1 MRKGSKMKRSMK
13 LAAVIAG
20 LLAGMIL
27 TACAAK
33 APQENAEITE
43 PESASVTAP
52 WFELSGEGEVLTVRL
67 DSNPT
72 TGYSWNYKISDEE
85 ILEHLTDELVLPEAK
100 EGFAGAG
107 GTWCASFKPSF
118 QKDGDVT
125 LTLNYARPWESQ
137 PIFIKTLSL
146 SVKEKKITVNDFSE
160 MEKNPTMLADGEY
173 EAELNADS
181 MNKDGD
187 VITAELTEKK
197 PVILT
202 DEEVKALKVGDTID
216 LSAYALSPMNVTKT
230 EKLNEN
236 AMEIND
242 YATLKK
248 DGNLGG
254 WKIAVEN
261 DDLISYPVSL
271 GQATFDQNTVF
282 NDELSK
288 IAYGDANRFRDIYDC
303 VQNYQWVN
311 AVITMKGG
319 HADEVKVLYHP

>member
-1 MRKGSKMKRSMK
+1 MKKSIK
-13 LAAVIAG
+13 LAAVMAG
-20 LLAGMIL
+20 LLAGLIL

-33 APQENAEITE
+33 EAQESKAAKQE
-43 PESASVTAP
+43 PTLVTAP
-52 WFELSGEGEVLTVRL
+52 WFELSSEGEVLTVRL

-72 TGYSWNYKISDEE
+72 TGYSWNYEISDEG

-118 QKDGDVT
+118 RKDGDVT
-125 LTLNYARPWESQ
+125 LTLKYARPWEPQ

-146 SVKEKKITVNDFSE
+146 TVKDKKITVNDFGE
-160 MEKNPTMLADGEY
+160 MEKNPTVLADGEY

-181 MNKDGD
+181 VKKDGD
-187 VITAELTEKK
+187 IITAELTEKK

-216 LSAYALSPMNVTKT
+216 LTAYALSPMDVTKI
-230 EKLNEN
+230 EKLSEN
-236 AMEIND
+236 AVEIND

-261 DDLISYPVSL
+261 DDLISYPVYL
-271 GQATFDQNTVF
+271 GQATFDQDTVF
-282 NDELSK
+282 DDELSK
-288 IAYGDANRFRDIYDC
+288 IAYGDANKFHDIYEC
-303 VQNYQWVN
+303 VQNYQCVN
-311 AVITMKGG
+311 AVITMKNG
-319 HADEVKVLYHP
+319 HAEAVKVLYHP

>member
-1 MRKGSKMKRSMK
+1 MKRSMK
-13 LAAVIAG
+13 LAAVMAG
-20 LLAGMIL
+20 LLAGLIL

-33 APQENAEITE
+33 EAQESEAAKQE
-43 PESASVTAP
+43 PALVTAP
-52 WFELSGEGEVLTVRL
+52 WFELSSEGEVLTVRL

-72 TGYSWNYKISDEE
+72 TGYSWNYEISDEG

-118 QKDGDVT
+118 RKDGDVT
-125 LTLNYARPWESQ
+125 LTLKYARPWEPQ

-146 SVKEKKITVNDFSE
+146 TVKDKKITVNDFGE
-160 MEKNPTMLADGEY
+160 MEKNPTVLADGEY

-181 MNKDGD
+181 VKKDGNI
-187 VITAELTEKK
+187 ITSELTEKK

-216 LSAYALSPMNVTKT
+216 LTAYALSPMDVTKI
-230 EKLNEN
+230 EKLSEN
-236 AMEIND
+236 AVEIND

-261 DDLISYPVSL
+261 DDLISYPVYL
-271 GQATFDQNTVF
+271 GQATFDQDTVF
-282 NDELSK
+282 DDELSK
-288 IAYGDANRFRDIYDC
+288 IAYGDANKFHDIYEC
-303 VQNYQWVN
+303 VQNYQCVN
-311 AVITMKGG
+311 AVITMKNG
-319 HADEVKVLYHP
+319 HAEAVKVLYHP

>member
-1 MRKGSKMKRSMK
+1 MKRSIK
-13 LAAVIAG
+13 LAAVMAG
-20 LLAGMIL
+20 LLAGLIL

-33 APQENAEITE
+33 EAQESEAAKQE
-43 PESASVTAP
+43 PALVTAP
-52 WFELSGEGEVLTVRL
+52 WFELSSEGEVLTVRL

-72 TGYSWNYKISDEE
+72 TGYSWNYEISDEG

-118 QKDGDVT
+118 RKDGDVT
-125 LTLNYARPWESQ
+125 LTLKYARPWEPQ

-146 SVKEKKITVNDFSE
+146 TVKDKKITVNDFGE
-160 MEKNPTMLADGEY
+160 MEKNPTVLADGEY

-181 MNKDGD
+181 VKKDGD
-187 VITAELTEKK
+187 IITAELTEKK

-216 LSAYALSPMNVTKT
+216 LTAYALSPMDVTKI
-230 EKLNEN
+230 EKLSEN
-236 AMEIND
+236 AVEIND

-261 DDLISYPVSL
+261 DDLISYPVYL
-271 GQATFDQNTVF
+271 GQATFDQDTVF
-282 NDELSK
+282 DDELSK
-288 IAYGDANRFRDIYDC
+288 IAYGDAKKFHDIYEC
-303 VQNYQWVN
+303 VKNYQCVN
-311 AVITMKGG
+311 AVITMKNG
-319 HADEVKVLYHP
+319 HAEAVKVLYHP

>member
-1 MRKGSKMKRSMK
+1 MKRSMK
-13 LAAVIAG
+13 LAAVMAG
-20 LLAGMIL
+20 LLAGLIL

-33 APQENAEITE
+33 GAQESEAATQET
-43 PESASVTAP
+43 ALVTAP
-52 WFELSGEGEVLTVRL
+52 WFELSSEGEVLTVRL

-72 TGYSWNYKISDEE
+72 TGYSWNYEISDEG

-118 QKDGDVT
+118 RKDGDVT
-125 LTLNYARPWESQ
+125 LTLKYARPWEPQ

-146 SVKEKKITVNDFSE
+146 TVKDRKITVNDFGE
-160 MEKNPTMLADGEY
+160 MEKNPTVLADGEY

-181 MNKDGD
+181 VKKGGD
-187 VITAELTEKK
+187 IITAELTEKK

-216 LSAYALSPMNVTKT
+216 LTAYALSPMDVTKI
-230 EKLNEN
+230 EKLSEN
-236 AMEIND
+236 AVEIND

-261 DDLISYPVSL
+261 DDLISYPVYL
-271 GQATFDQNTVF
+271 GQATFDQDTVF
-282 NDELSK
+282 DDELSK
-288 IAYGDANRFRDIYDC
+288 IAYGDANKFHDIYEC
-303 VQNYQWVN
+303 VQNYQCVN
-311 AVITMKGG
+311 AVITMKNG
-319 HADEVKVLYHP
+319 HAEAVKVLYHP

>member
-1 MRKGSKMKRSMK
+1 MKRSMK
-13 LAAVIAG
+13 LAAVMAG
-20 LLAGMIL
+20 LLAGLIL

-33 APQENAEITE
+33 EAQESEAAKQE
-43 PESASVTAP
+43 PALVTAP
-52 WFELSGEGEVLTVRL
+52 WFELSSEGEVLTVRL

-72 TGYSWNYKISDEE
+72 TGYSWNYEISDEG

-118 QKDGDVT
+118 RKDGDVT
-125 LTLNYARPWESQ
+125 LTLKYARPWEPQ
-137 PIFIKTLSL
+137 PIFIQTLSL
-146 SVKEKKITVNDFSE
+146 TVKDKKITVNDFGE
-160 MEKNPTMLADGEY
+160 MEKNPTVLADGEY

-181 MNKDGD
+181 VKKDGD
-187 VITAELTEKK
+187 IITAELTEKK

-216 LSAYALSPMNVTKT
+216 LTAYALSPMDVTKI
-230 EKLNEN
+230 EKLSEN
-236 AMEIND
+236 AVEIND

-261 DDLISYPVSL
+261 DDLISYPVYL
-271 GQATFDQNTVF
+271 GQATFDQDTVF
-282 NDELSK
+282 DDELSK
-288 IAYGDANRFRDIYDC
+288 IAYGDANKFHDIYEC
-303 VQNYQWVN
+303 VQNYQCVN
-311 AVITMKGG
+311 AVITMKNG
-319 HADEVKVLYHP
+319 HAEAVKVLYHP

>member
-1 MRKGSKMKRSMK
+1 MKRSMK
-13 LAAVIAG
+13 LAAVMAG
-20 LLAGMIL
+20 LLAGLIL

-33 APQENAEITE
+33 EAQESEAAKQE
-43 PESASVTAP
+43 PALVTAP
-52 WFELSGEGEVLTVRL
+52 WFELSSEGEVLTVRL

-72 TGYSWNYKISDEE
+72 TGYSWNYEISDEG

-118 QKDGDVT
+118 RKDGDVT
-125 LTLNYARPWESQ
+125 LTLKYARPWEPQ

-146 SVKEKKITVNDFSE
+146 TVKDKKITVNDFGE
-160 MEKNPTMLADGEY
+160 MEKNPTVLADGEY

-181 MNKDGD
+181 VKKDGD
-187 VITAELTEKK
+187 IITAELTEKK

-216 LSAYALSPMNVTKT
+216 LTAYALSPMDVTKI
-230 EKLNEN
+230 EKLSEN
-236 AMEIND
+236 AVEIND

-261 DDLISYPVSL
+261 DDLISYPVYL
-271 GQATFDQNTVF
+271 GQATFDQDTVF
-282 NDELSK
+282 DDELSK
-288 IAYGDANRFRDIYDC
+288 IAYGDANKFHDIYEC
-303 VQNYQWVN
+303 VQNYQCVN
-311 AVITMKGG
+311 AVITMKNG
-319 HADEVKVLYHP
+319 HAEAVKVLYHP

>member
-1 MRKGSKMKRSMK
+1 M
-13 LAAVIAG
+13 AG
-20 LLAGMIL
+20 LLAGLIL

-33 APQENAEITE
+33 EAQESKAAKQE
-43 PESASVTAP
+43 PTLVTAP
-52 WFELSGEGEVLTVRL
+52 WFELSSEGEVLTVRL

-72 TGYSWNYKISDEE
+72 TGYSWNYEISDEG

-118 QKDGDVT
+118 RKDGDVT
-125 LTLNYARPWESQ
+125 LTLKYARPWEPQ

-146 SVKEKKITVNDFSE
+146 TVKDKKITVNDFGE
-160 MEKNPTMLADGEY
+160 MEKNPTVLADGEY

-181 MNKDGD
+181 VKKDGD
-187 VITAELTEKK
+187 IITAELTEKK

-216 LSAYALSPMNVTKT
+216 LTAYALSPMDVTKI
-230 EKLNEN
+230 EKLSEN
-236 AMEIND
+236 AVEIND

-261 DDLISYPVSL
+261 DDLISYPVYL
-271 GQATFDQNTVF
+271 GQATFDQDTVF
-282 NDELSK
+282 DDELSK
-288 IAYGDANRFRDIYDC
+288 IAYGDANKFHDIYDC
-303 VQNYQWVN
+303 VQNYQCVN
-311 AVITMKGG
+311 AVITMKNG
-319 HADEVKVLYHP
+319 HAEAVKVLYHP

>member
-1 MRKGSKMKRSMK
+1 MKRSMK
-13 LAAVIAG
+13 LAAVMAG
-20 LLAGMIL
+20 LLAGLIL

-33 APQENAEITE
+33 EAQESEAAKQE
-43 PESASVTAP
+43 PALVTAP
-52 WFELSGEGEVLTVRL
+52 WFELSSEGEVLTVRL

-72 TGYSWNYKISDEE
+72 TGYSWNYEISDEG

-118 QKDGDVT
+118 RKDGDVT
-125 LTLNYARPWESQ
+125 LTLKYARPWEPQ

-146 SVKEKKITVNDFSE
+146 TVKDKKITVNDFGE
-160 MEKNPTMLADGEY
+160 MEKNPTVLADGEY

-181 MNKDGD
+181 VKKDGD
-187 VITAELTEKK
+187 IITAELTEKK

-216 LSAYALSPMNVTKT
+216 LTAYALSPMDVTKI
-230 EKLNEN
+230 EKLSEN
-236 AMEIND
+236 AVEIND

>member
-1 MRKGSKMKRSMK
+1 MKRSMK
-13 LAAVIAG
+13 LAAVMAG
-20 LLAGMIL
+20 LLAGLIL

-33 APQENAEITE
+33 EAQESEAAKQ
-43 PESASVTAP
+43 ESALVTAP
-52 WFELSGEGEVLTVRL
+52 WFELSSEGEVLTVRL

-72 TGYSWNYKISDEE
+72 TGYSWNYEISDEG

-118 QKDGDVT
+118 RKDGDVT
-125 LTLNYARPWESQ
+125 LTLKYARPWEPQ

-146 SVKEKKITVNDFSE
+146 TVKDKKITVNDFGE
-160 MEKNPTMLADGEY
+160 MEKNPTVLADGEY

-181 MNKDGD
+181 VKKDGD
-187 VITAELTEKK
+187 IITAELTEKK

-216 LSAYALSPMNVTKT
+216 LTAYALSPMDVTKI
-230 EKLNEN
+230 EKLSEN
-236 AMEIND
+236 AVEIND

-261 DDLISYPVSL
+261 DDLISYPVYL
-271 GQATFDQNTVF
+271 GQATFDQDTVF
-282 NDELSK
+282 DDELSK
-288 IAYGDANRFRDIYDC
+288 IAYGDANKFHDIYEC
-303 VQNYQWVN
+303 VQNYQCVN
-311 AVITMKGG
+311 AVITMKNG
-319 HADEVKVLYHP
+319 HAEAVKVLYHP

>member
-1 MRKGSKMKRSMK
+1 MKRSMK
-13 LAAVIAG
+13 LAAVMAG
-20 LLAGMIL
+20 LLAGLIL

-33 APQENAEITE
+33 EAQESEAAKQE
-43 PESASVTAP
+43 PALVTAP
-52 WFELSGEGEVLTVRL
+52 WFELSSEGEVLTVRL

-72 TGYSWNYKISDEE
+72 TGYSWNYEISDEG

-100 EGFAGAG
+100 EEFAGAG

-118 QKDGDVT
+118 RKDGDVT
-125 LTLNYARPWESQ
+125 LTLKYARPWEPQ

-146 SVKEKKITVNDFSE
+146 TVKDRKITVNDFGE
-160 MEKNPTMLADGEY
+160 MEKNPTVLADGEY

-181 MNKDGD
+181 VKKDGD
-187 VITAELTEKK
+187 IITAELTEKK

-216 LSAYALSPMNVTKT
+216 LTAYALSPMDVTKI
-230 EKLNEN
+230 EKLSEN
-236 AMEIND
+236 AVEIND

-261 DDLISYPVSL
+261 DDLISYPVYL
-271 GQATFDQNTVF
+271 GQATFDQDTVF
-282 NDELSK
+282 DDELSK
-288 IAYGDANRFRDIYDC
+288 IAYGDANKFHDIYEC
-303 VQNYQWVN
+303 VQNYQCVN
-311 AVITMKGG
+311 AVITMKNG
-319 HADEVKVLYHP
+319 HAEAVKVLYHP